1 MTDFATTDL
10 FVSSLDHE
18 IETRKLTVAE
28 RADRAKARM
37 ILMQSREYVIEMYLC
52 RRYKY
57 NGPESYR
64 QDKLYTGI
72 ELIRIVEQLFGEEI
86 DFVID
91 LENPTFDMLEQC
103 IVILN
108 AIDVGKG
115 KIITLM

>member
-57 NGPESYR
+57 ND
-64 QDKLYTGI
+64 QNHTA
-72 ELIRIVEQLFGEEI
+72 LI
-86 DFVID
+86 
-91 LENPTFDMLEQC
+91 NS
-103 IVILN
+103 ILVLN
-108 AIDVGKG
+108 
-115 KIITLM
+115 

>member
-28 RADRAKARM
+28 RADRAKARQ

-64 QDKLYTGI
+64 IDKLYTGI
-72 ELIRIVEQLFGEEI
+72 EIIRIVERLLGEHINFE
-86 DFVID
+86 ID
-91 LENPTFDMLEQC
+91 LENPTFEMLEDC
-103 IVILN
+103 ITILN
-108 AIDVGKG
+108 VDDVGKG